1 MTQLVGAAV
10 EAEGLFAVGLVGND
24 RFGTALAKPAPQLG
38 AVVGPVCEQHP
49 GSFGLLDQLL
59 GRRAIVG
66 LSAGQQDGKRTALSI
81 RDCVDFRIS
90 PAARAS
96 NRLVLFPPF
105 LAPAAERCALI

>member
-1 MTQLVGAAV
+1 MAQLVGASV

-49 GSFGLLDQLL
+49 ASFSLADRLL
-59 GRRAIVG
+59 GRRTIVG
-66 LSAGQQDGKRTALSI
+66 LSAGQQDGKKTAFSI
-81 RDCVDFRIS
+81 RDCVDFHIL

-96 NRLVLFPPF
+96 NRLVLFPLF
-105 LAPAAERCALI
+105 GAPAAERCALI